1 MAGGPLSALQPL
13 TLQILAVALTQSH
26 ILVSVPI
33 RTHPCP
39 VRCVHRAGLLP
50 QEGGDRL
57 LSLTPFW
64 YHVSLPTSLPVTK
77 LAD

>member
-13 TLQILAVALTQSH
+13 TLQMLAVALTQSR

-39 VRCVHRAGLLP
+39 ICCVHRAGLL
-50 QEGGDRL
+50 DRL
-57 LSLTPFW
+57 LFLTPFW
-64 YHVSLPTSLPVTK
+64 YHVSACL
-77 LAD
+77 LACYKAN